1 MDVLERGDI
10 AFFYRPKVQPADSIV
25 ETPGVQSLFV
35 ILSPA
40 GGGPA
45 RRLRIGRNRM
55 PSARGQRYWAEVERV
70 GSFQRVLA
78 DQLEAERYTT
88 KTRGERYQPGARAVA
103 QGEYTFVRHEDH
115 VHLDYRVEHA
125 EHPDDLPEEVRVP
138 AEASYVV
145 LFKRHPRSRAT
156 WTTDGAPEMLDDDG
170 AEIVL
175 VGIDADHAHAH
186 ADDSDDRLEAR
197 LNDSDTAR

>member
-1 MDVLERGDI
+1 MEDVLERGDI
-10 AFFYRPKVQPADSIV
+10 AFFYRPKVQPADALV
-25 ETPGVQSLFV
+25 EVPGVQSFFAV
-35 ILSPA
+35 LSPE
-40 GGGPA
+40 GGGRRA
-45 RRLRIGRNRM
+45 RRLRIGRKRM
-55 PSARGQRYWAEVERV
+55 PSRRGQRFWAVVERV

-103 QGEYTFVRHEDH
+103 QGTYAFVRHEDH
-115 VHLDYRVEHA
+115 THLAYRVEHA

-145 LFKRHPRSRAT
+145 LFERRPRTRAT
-156 WTTDGAPEMLDDDG
+156 WTTEGEPDLLDEAE

-175 VGIDADHAHAH
+175 VGIDDQADHERGVHLLRA
-186 ADDSDDRLEAR
+186 
-197 LNDSDTAR
+197 

>member
-10 AFFYRPKVQPADSIV
+10 AFFYRPKVQPADALV
-25 ETPGVQSLFV
+25 ETPGVQSFFC

-45 RRLRIGRNRM
+45 RRLRIGRKRM
-55 PSARGQRYWAEVERV
+55 PSARGQRFWALVERV

-78 DQLEAERYTT
+78 DQLEEERYTT

-103 QGEYTFVRHEDH
+103 QGTYAFVRHDDH
-115 VHLDYRVEHA
+115 THLVYRVEHA

-138 AEASYVV
+138 GERSYVV
-145 LFKRHPRSRAT
+145 LFKRRPRSRAT
-156 WTTDGAPEMLDDDG
+156 WTTAGAPDLLDDED

-175 VGIDADHAHAH
+175 VGIDERADHESGV
-186 ADDSDDRLEAR
+186 DL
-197 LNDSDTAR
+197 LTA